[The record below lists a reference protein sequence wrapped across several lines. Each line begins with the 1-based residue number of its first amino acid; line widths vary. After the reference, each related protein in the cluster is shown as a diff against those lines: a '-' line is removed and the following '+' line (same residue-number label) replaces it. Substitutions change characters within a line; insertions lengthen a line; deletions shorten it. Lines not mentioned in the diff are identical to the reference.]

1 MSRLIITNHV
11 KDGIELGKKYN
22 LKKDILDFIEQHHGT
37 GLVYYFFQKALERVE
52 DDTILSQEGFRYE
65 GPKPQTKETAI
76 VLLADSVEAASR
88 TLSNPT
94 PSKVE
99 ELTHRIINN
108 KFIDAQLDECE
119 LTLKDLN
126 KISDAFARI
135 LMGVLHSRVEYPNNN
150 ENKHS

>member
-11 KDGIELGKKYN
+11 KDGVDLAEKYQ
-22 LKKDILDFIEQHHGT
+22 IRRSIIDFIEQHHGT
-37 GLVYYFFQKALERVE
+37 GLIYYFFQKALEQVE
-52 DDTILSQEGFRYE
+52 DESLLKEEGFRYP

-88 TLSNPT
+88 TLANPI
-94 PSKVE
+94 PGRIE

-108 KFIDAQLDECE
+108 KFIDGQLDECE

-126 KISDAFARI
+126 KIADIFSRI
-135 LMGVLHSRVEYPNNN
+135 LVGVLHSRVEYPS
-150 ENKHS
+150 EN